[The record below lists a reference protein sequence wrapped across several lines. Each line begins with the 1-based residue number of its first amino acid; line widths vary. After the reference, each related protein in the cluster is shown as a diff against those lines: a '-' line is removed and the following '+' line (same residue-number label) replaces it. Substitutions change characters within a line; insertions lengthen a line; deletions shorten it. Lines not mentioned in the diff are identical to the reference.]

1 MRFDELSLRIPGD
14 ELRMRFHE
22 RLTVLSGI
30 GALERQGLVE
40 GLLGTL
46 TGTQRHSTV
55 LTYVD
60 SDGRRVTVTRDHDG
74 HLSHVYADDGSPA
87 PDLIAGIGF
96 DADTLRAL
104 CCVGPADLGLLVPAG
119 IEAGPP
125 ELIEATAALETL
137 TAELED
143 AMEARRAA
151 EALREELYIIDEHL

>member
-55 LTYVD
+55 LTYLD
-60 SDGRRVTVTRDHDG
+60 SEGRRVTVTRDQDG
-74 HLSHVYADDGSPA
+74 RLCHVYEADGSAA
-87 PDLIAGIGF
+87 PDLVAGIGF
-96 DADTLRAL
+96 DADMLRAL
-104 CCVGPADLGLLVPAG
+104 CCVGPADLGLLAPAA
-119 IEAGPP
+119 IEARPP
-125 ELIEATAALETL
+125 ELVEAHVALEAL
-137 TAELED
+137 TAELD
-143 AMEARRAA
+143 AAMAARRDA
-151 EALREELYIIDEHL
+151 ESLREELYLVDEQA